1 MVKIRVFALTELGKR
16 IALTK
21 NGDDEEMRVLQ
32 FLKEN
37 RTGTDDELSVAG
49 GERYTIRRL
58 KERGL
63 LKELTTGG

>member
-1 MVKIRVFALTELGKR
+1 MVVRIRVYALTELGKK

-21 NGDDEEMRVLQ
+21 NGDDEEIRVLQ

-49 GERYTIRRL
+49 GERYTIRQL

-63 LKELTTGG
+63 IKELTS